1 MAATSFKAGYNAV
14 FSNRLEQLT
23 DETTVDEVRK
33 LYDDWAS
40 KYDEVLVF
48 VLATVFF
55 RLQV

>member
-33 LYDDWAS
+33 LYDDWAT
-40 KYDEVLVF
+40 KYDEVLLF
-48 VLATVFF
+48 V
-55 RLQV
+55 